1 MCKNFDFVY
10 DLAKVQNQSA
20 KNYQKRK
27 TTFKMLLKI
36 EKKIHM
42 MIFFLIFEWKISNW
56 HLVDLFSLNNFF
68 FACGIIKRFP

>member
-36 EKKIHM
+36 EKKNTH
-42 MIFFLIFEWKISNW
+42 
-56 HLVDLFSLNNFF
+56 DDFF
-68 FACGIIKRFP
+68 FDF

>member
-42 MIFFLIFEWKISNW
+42 MIFFF
-56 HLVDLFSLNNFF
+56 DF
-68 FACGIIKRFP
+68 

>member
-27 TTFKMLLKI
+27 TTYKMLLKI
-36 EKKIHM
+36 EKKTH
-42 MIFFLIFEWKISNW
+42 
-56 HLVDLFSLNNFF
+56 DGFF
-68 FACGIIKRFP
+68 FFFDF